1 VAYYYKLP
9 LDTVTDMTVKE
20 LFNALAYS
28 SKQKALD
35 IDIQV
40 KLVGDKKGYSG
51 LQEILADEQAE
62 LHEEELSK
70 VNTDER
76 TKGAKEL
83 LISIAD
89 IRRANKKW

>member
-1 VAYYYKLP
+1 
-9 LDTVTDMTVKE
+9 MTVKE

-35 IDIQV
+35 IDMQV

-83 LISIAD
+83 LSSIAD